1 MGFPAASRLR
11 ATFRGAR
18 MNHTTDAFGAPNQS
32 RVGRG
37 RDWPVPLIGLCLS
50 AAVLAYFLLL
60 DRAVFFTRGFSP
72 IFDVLLAVLDA
83 HAVWLGTLIAFLAF
97 SWRRAEPVRTLAGL
111 VGRHPVLVA
120 AVAVVALAFGSV
132 SVYHDYPLAMDEY
145 AAVFQAKIFAS
156 GHLVGYLPPYLVKWL
171 ITPGFNGVFL
181 FASPIT
187 GRVVEA
193 YWPGFALLLA
203 PFERLGVP
211 WLCNPLLAGVGL
223 YFIHRITLEIT
234 LDRVAAGFAV
244 LFSAASGAYVA
255 NAISFYSMQAHL
267 TANLLYAWLLMAP
280 SRRRALGAGF
290 VGSLAL
296 ILHNPFPHMLF
307 ALPWG
312 IASLV
317 DRDRRRFLV
326 PLIAGYLPLSV
337 VGGIGWFRLRGQ
349 IGADLHRAGGS
360 LVAAFRLPDAVM
372 WNARVA
378 GFAKL
383 WVWAVPCLLVFA
395 VLGLMRW
402 RSDRH
407 VRLLAWSAL
416 VTFFGYFFVVFDQG
430 HGWGNRYFHS
440 AWGVLPILAACAFA
454 GERAADE
461 RLTAFAGAATV
472 LSLVL
477 LVPYQLYQIDGF
489 IGRHLAQIPAPK
501 RPGNDVF
508 FVNPA
513 GGFYIGDMIQNDPEL
528 RDPDLRMF
536 SYGPRRDA
544 ALVHRFWPHAVE
556 VDWGPFGEEWNLGPV
571 DRRVRPPGASSPR
584 FVFPP
589 APPANS
595 VRPAGGVTPPR

>member
-1 MGFPAASRLR
+1 MGFPAASRLS
-11 ATFRGAR
+11 ATCRGAR
-18 MNHTTDAFGAPNQS
+18 MNHTTDAPGAPNRS

-50 AAVLAYFLLL
+50 VGVLAYFLLL
-60 DRAVFFTRGFSP
+60 DRSVFSTHGFSP

-83 HAVWLGTLIAFLAF
+83 HAAWLATLIAFLAF
-97 SWRRAEPVRTLAGL
+97 LWRRAEPVRTFAGFI
-111 VGRHPVLVA
+111 GRHPVSIA

-132 SVYHDYPLAMDEY
+132 FVYHDYPLAMDEY

-156 GHLVGYLPPYLVKWL
+156 GHLVGHLPPYLANWL
-171 ITPGFNGVFL
+171 IAPGFNGVFL

-203 PFERLGVP
+203 PFERLGAP

-223 YFIHRITLEIT
+223 YLVHRITLEIT
-234 LDRVAAGFAV
+234 RDRVAAGFAV
-244 LFSAASGAYVA
+244 LFSIASGAYVA

-267 TANLLYAWLLMAP
+267 TANLLYAWLLITP
-280 SRRRALGAGF
+280 TRGRALAAGL

-307 ALPWG
+307 ALPWLL
-312 IASLV
+312 AFLV

-326 PLIAGYLPLSV
+326 PLIGGYVPLSI
-337 VGGIGWFRLRGQ
+337 VGGIGWFWLRAQ
-349 IGADLHRAGGS
+349 IGADIHRTDVAGAS
-360 LVAAFRLPDAVM
+360 AFFRWPDAVM
-372 WNARVA
+372 WNARFA
-378 GFAKL
+378 GLAKL
-383 WVWAVPCLLVFA
+383 WVWAVPCLLLFA
-395 VLGLMRW
+395 VLGWVRW
-402 RSDRH
+402 RRDRH

-416 VTFFGYFFVVFDQG
+416 VTFLGYFFVVFDQG

-440 AWGVLPILAACAFA
+440 AWGVLPILAAGALA
-454 GERAADE
+454 DGASGERE
-461 RLTAFAGAATV
+461 RLTAFAGAAAV
-472 LSLVL
+472 LSLLL
-477 LVPYQLYQIDGF
+477 LVPYQLNEIDHF

-508 FVNPA
+508 FVNPR

-536 SYGPRRDA
+536 SDGPRRDA
-544 ALVHRFWPHAVE
+544 ALVRRLWPDAVE
-556 VDWGPFGEEWNLGPV
+556 VDWGPYGEEWNLGPV
-571 DRRVRPPGASSPR
+571 DRRVRVPGARSPR
-584 FVFPP
+584 FVFP
-589 APPANS
+589 AALL
-595 VRPAGGVTPPR
+595 ATVTPPR